1 MSAGNGRGAGSMNHL
16 SGEMIRKLRE
26 QQKVRSAATAAAAVA
41 VAVANAT
48 AAKSHNGPRPQ
59 GHRRRETSGKSL
71 PPPTS
76 TAASMTASSTVTS
89 TATQPPPVM
98 SSRGSV
104 SCELE
109 EARLNGQLIPA
120 FSIGGESRLC
130 LPLILRQI
138 LGPFHWDQ
146 VREDS
151 IKHVTT

>member
-1 MSAGNGRGAGSMNHL
+1 MNHL

-48 AAKSHNGPRPQ
+48 AAASHNGPRPQ
-59 GHRRRETSGKSL
+59 GHRRREASGKSL

-76 TAASMTASSTVTS
+76 TTASSTVTS

-98 SSRGSV
+98 FSRGIV
-104 SCELE
+104 SCELQD
-109 EARLNGQLIPA
+109 ARLNGQLIPA
-120 FSIGGESRLC
+120 FNIGGESRLC

-146 VREDS
+146 V
-151 IKHVTT
+151 IIL